1 MDLLKKKMEIKTD
14 KNKEVFKKYAEL
26 WNKIKILVEKI
37 NDKPE
42 KYKYEKDYMKIKN
55 IKN

>member
-1 MDLLKKKMEIKTD
+1 MEIKTD